1 MPISTSIPTNFH
13 IREADLGS
21 ILVSREYLTTT
32 YRSLIDD
39 RTRSDAYWWGANWS
53 ITHELPKQS
62 GIEDILRLNYLQN
75 ESARWSD
82 PPTYGSDFYRKEIVD
97 IRNNPTYSNSSNYLF
112 RVTSFLASDGT
123 LWMTGQ
129 NGSGELGQPYA
140 TNTYRLQFD
149 DGAPYQV
156 TNSTDWIHC
165 APGTNFVAAIKRD
178 GSLWAW
184 GRNVYGLAGT
194 GADTSNTD
202 ITDWG
207 RTFNP
212 PTDIT
217 SMVKTS
223 ASGPPLNSKWKY
235 VSVGYNFAMYID
247 QRGHL
252 YGSGRNNYGQLG
264 HFGTTDS
271 GGLMKRVSVS
281 TSPSYDDKWKYVQCG
296 TNEWIGI
303 KEDGRLYG
311 CGNMFNSTYPI
322 ELRETWNDFGRRYIH
337 CDISS
342 SHWAA
347 IRDDGTLWTGG
358 FWTNDRNTDSMFGQ
372 PYNFNFGSTGANII
386 GTGNRIGP
394 APSNVGTTK
403 GAILRVSGG
412 PYRFVSCGIYFT
424 ILIGADGR
432 LYGYGNNQDR
442 QIETTNYAF
451 RWRPALLNYNVDVKY
466 SNWKQVRAQDYGCMG
481 IRSTQYI

>member
-13 IREADLGS
+13 IRESDLGS
-21 ILVSREYLTTT
+21 ILVSRDYLTTT

-39 RTRSDAYWWGANWS
+39 RTRSDAYWWGANFS
-53 ITHELPKQS
+53 ITSLIPKNS
-62 GIEDILRLNYLQN
+62 TTYDLVRLNYLQN
-75 ESARWSD
+75 ESAGWND
-82 PPTYGSDFYRKEIVD
+82 PPTYGSAFYRKEIVD
-97 IRNNPTYSNSSNYLF
+97 IRNNPTYQNNSNYAF
-112 RVTSFLASDGT
+112 RNTSFLASDGT
-123 LWMTGQ
+123 LWMSGQ

-140 TNTYRLQFD
+140 SNTYRQTFD
-149 DGAPYQV
+149 EGAPYQV
-156 TNSTDWIHC
+156 TTSTDWIHC

-194 GADTSNTD
+194 GADTNNPD

-207 RTFNP
+207 RTFVP

-217 SMVKTS
+217 SMVTS
-223 ASGPPLNSKWKY
+223 GSILNTKWRY
-235 VSVGYNFAMYID
+235 VSVGFNFAMYID
-247 QRGHL
+247 QEGYL

-264 HFGTTDS
+264 NFSTQDS
-271 GGLMKRVSVS
+271 GGYMKRVYGNPNISAFE
-281 TSPSYDDKWKYVQCG
+281 DKWRYVQCG

-322 ELRETWNDFGRRYIH
+322 ELRQTWGDFGRRYIH

-347 IRDDGTLWTGG
+347 IRNDGTLWTGG
-358 FWTNDRNTDSMFGQ
+358 FWRNDDYQDSMFGQ
-372 PYNFNFGSTGANII
+372 PLDFNFISSGLILN
-386 GTGNRIGP
+386 NRIGP
-394 APSNVGTTK
+394 APINSGSTA
-403 GAILRVSGG
+403 GGILQVSGG

-442 QIETTNYAF
+442 QLEYTSYS
-451 RWRPALLNYNVDVKY
+451 WRFQPTLLNYNVETQY
-466 SNWKQVRAQDYGCMG
+466 SNWKQVRAQDYGCIG
-481 IRSTQYI
+481 IKSTQYI

>member
-21 ILVSREYLTTT
+21 ILVSREYLTNT
-32 YRSLIDD
+32 YRSFIDD

-53 ITHELPKQS
+53 VSNTLPKNASSQ
-62 GIEDILRLNYLQN
+62 DVRRLNLLQN
-75 ESARWSD
+75 ESARWND
-82 PPTYGSDFYRKEIVD
+82 PPSYGSAFYRKEIVD
-97 IRNNPTYSNSSNYLF
+97 IRNNPTYQNNSNYQF
-112 RVTSFLASDGT
+112 RCTSFLASDGT
-123 LWMTGQ
+123 LWMSGQ

-140 TNTYRLQFD
+140 GNTYRQTFD
-149 DGAPYQV
+149 EGAPYQV
-156 TNSTDWIHC
+156 TSSTDWIHC

-184 GRNVYGLAGT
+184 GRNVNGIAGI
-194 GADTSNTD
+194 GADTNNNTD

-207 RTFNP
+207 QNFEP

-217 SMVKTS
+217 SMVKS
-223 ASGPPLNSKWKY
+223 SSLVYLNTKWKY
-235 VSVGYNFAMYID
+235 VSVGYQFAMYID
-247 QRGHL
+247 QQGYM

-271 GGLMKRVSVS
+271 GGYMKRVYGSANV
-281 TSPSYDDKWKYVQCG
+281 PGFDDKWKYVQCG

-311 CGNMFNSTYPI
+311 CGNMFNSSYPI
-322 ELRETWNDFGRRYIH
+322 ELRETWGDFGRRYIH

-347 IRDDGTLWTGG
+347 IRNDGTLWTGG
-358 FWTNDRNTDSMFGQ
+358 FWRNDRNSDSMFGQ
-372 PYNFNFGSTGANII
+372 PYNFNFSSSGANIVLN
-386 GTGNRIGP
+386 NRIGP
-394 APSNVGTTK
+394 APSNSGSTA
-403 GAILRVSGG
+403 GGILKVSGG
-412 PYRFVSCGIYFT
+412 PYRFVSCGIYST

-442 QIETTNYAF
+442 QIEYSSYSY
-451 RWRPALLNYNVDVKY
+451 RWQPSLLNYNDNIQY

-481 IRSTQYI
+481 IKSTQYI